1 MNFIDLY
8 KKIRTLDEA
17 DPGQAAQPVS
27 PAMAR
32 VAAAKAAGTLPAAP
46 VGLSTTNTGN
56 VPGAQP
62 VGGSSAAMSN
72 PVATKTNIAPGQPLP
87 ANAGAVK
94 GESMGDKEVEE
105 CGPMGPSGMM
115 GMRDQ
120 QPDNVSM
127 NLSMNGQGPG
137 GIRDLLDILKDIGN
151 TSSEPDAG
159 PGDLELAIGSMSHPH
174 DEPEHD
180 EEDGLVFG
188 NDLEGVEPPKHY
200 GGQGVPGA
208 KFDLY
213 MQQRKDQLAGQ
224 KPVGEEYGNEP
235 NEMYSTVDD
244 VVNMGSNDG
253 RGDNERPKVN
263 GGGNP
268 YAVTS
273 EGIKRQLQNL
283 YYEVKSR

>member
-1 MNFIDLY
+1 MNFTELY
-8 KKIRTLDEA
+8 KTIKNLDEA
-17 DPGQAAQPVS
+17 TQEGSMYGYQ
-27 PAMAR
+27 
-32 VAAAKAAGTLPAAP
+32 G
-46 VGLSTTNTGN
+46 
-56 VPGAQP
+56 VPGLDVP
-62 VGGSSAAMSN
+62 E
-72 PVATKTNIAPGQPLP
+72 PGPEPDEFGRQHNGKSEPDV
-87 ANAGAVK
+87 N
-94 GESMGDKEVEE
+94 VEE

-159 PGDLELAIGSMSHPH
+159 PDSSGDLELDIKSMDHPH

-224 KPVGEEYGNEP
+224 KPVGEKYNNQP
-235 NEMYSTVDD
+235 DEMYSTVDD

>member
-1 MNFIDLY
+1 MNFTELY

-17 DPGQAAQPVS
+17 GPGQAAQPAQPVGQAAQPAS

-94 GESMGDKEVEE
+94 GESMGDNEVEE

-137 GIRDLLDILKDIGN
+137 GIRDLLDILKDIGD
-151 TSSEPDAG
+151 TSSAEPDAG
-159 PGDLELAIGSMSHPH
+159 PDSSGDLELDIRSMSHPH
-174 DEPEHD
+174 DEPSHGE

-188 NDLEGVEPPKHY
+188 NDME
-200 GGQGVPGA
+200 
-208 KFDLY
+208 
-213 MQQRKDQLAGQ
+213 
-224 KPVGEEYGNEP
+224 EEYANVP
-235 NEMYSTVDD
+235 NEMYATIDD
-244 VVNMGSNDG
+244 VTNMGSNDG

>member
-1 MNFIDLY
+1 MNFTELY
-8 KKIRTLDEA
+8 KKIRTLDET

-32 VAAAKAAGTLPAAP
+32 LAAAKAAGTLPAAP

-151 TSSEPDAG
+151 TSSESDAG
-159 PGDLELAIGSMSHPH
+159 PDSSGDLELAIGSMSHPH
-174 DEPEHD
+174 DEPEHE

-188 NDLEGVEPPKHY
+188 NDME
-200 GGQGVPGA
+200 
-208 KFDLY
+208 
-213 MQQRKDQLAGQ
+213 
-224 KPVGEEYGNEP
+224 EEYGNEP

-244 VVNMGSNDG
+244 VTNMGSNDG
-253 RGDNERPKVN
+253 RGANERPKVN